1 MEIGAE
7 LKVLRKA
14 RGLSLRALSERSGVT
29 VGALSQIEN
38 NNSSPS
44 VGTLR
49 RILAAL
55 DSSMGEFFSAVE
67 TGGGSGNGGVVYRK
81 HELMR
86 VSANNG
92 LNLFTLPQGE
102 ELRAIQMIHET
113 YEPGADTGP
122 ELYTHDGEE
131 CGYCIEGTIELTV
144 DGRVELLSAGDSYY
158 FKSTQ
163 PHRFRN
169 VGQKK
174 AIVLSAC
181 TPPTF

>member
-1 MEIGAE
+1 MEIGAQ
-7 LKVLRKA
+7 LKVLRKT
-14 RGLSLRALSERSGVT
+14 RGLSLRALSKRSGVT

-55 DSSMGEFFSAVE
+55 DSSMGEFFSALE
-67 TGGGSGNGGVVYRK
+67 HDRAENSSVVYRNTD
-81 HELMR
+81 LMR

-92 LNLFTLPQGE
+92 LNLFTLPSSE
-102 ELRAIQMIHET
+102 EARAIQMIHET

-144 DGRVELLSAGDSYY
+144 DGRVEMLSTGDSYY
-158 FKSTQ
+158 FKSTL

-169 VGQKK
+169 VGPKK

>member
-1 MEIGAE
+1 MEIGAQ

-55 DSSMGEFFSAVE
+55 DSSMGEFFSALE
-67 TGGGSGNGGVVYRK
+67 TGNEDKTRVVFRNTD
-81 HELMR
+81 LTR

-92 LNLFTLPQGE
+92 LNLFTLPTGE
-102 ELRAIQMIHET
+102 EARAIQMIHET

-158 FKSTQ
+158 FRSTQ

-169 VGQKK
+169 VGAKK